1 MDLSA
6 IIVVGVLTAGALAAI
21 AGLEIYSRRTQPKEA
36 SADQNGS
43 VAKSSD
49 RSGQG
54 L

>member
-21 AGLEIYSRRTQPKEA
+21 VGMEIYSRKAQPKEA

-43 VAKSSD
+43 VTKSSNHP
-49 RSGQG
+49 GPG